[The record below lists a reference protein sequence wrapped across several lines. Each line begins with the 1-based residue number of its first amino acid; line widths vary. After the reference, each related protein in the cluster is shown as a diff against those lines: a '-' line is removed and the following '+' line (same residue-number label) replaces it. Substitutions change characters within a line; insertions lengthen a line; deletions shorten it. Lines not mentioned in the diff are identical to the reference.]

1 MSVIDVAQLAVACK
15 GTIGS
20 LAVDV
25 AFTTPTDGVTAL
37 FGPSGCGKTTV
48 LRFVAG
54 LSRLRGR
61 ITVGDAVWQDDAAGM
76 FRRTHQRE
84 VGYVFQ
90 ETSLFPHLS
99 VSQNLRYG
107 KMRALRRGSPEAIRE
122 ADVVAFLGLEA
133 LLERAP
139 ANLSGGERQRVAVGR
154 ALLAQPKVLLMD
166 EPLAALDLASKEE
179 ILPYFEAL
187 HERLSI
193 PVLYVS
199 HDLAEVQRLADT
211 IVLLERGNVVG
222 TGPLAEVLT
231 DLNLPSS
238 RRPDA
243 SALLDAQI
251 VAYDPRYA
259 LTTISVRGG
268 SLLVP
273 GRIGEPGSHR
283 RIRVAAADVSLAA
296 TRPSATTI
304 SNVLPVRI
312 VEVRPIDE
320 AQVNVTL
327 TLGHEGDGARLLARV
342 TRRSIDTLGLSAGN
356 QVFAQ
361 VKAVSM
367 IRRRAAART

>member
-61 ITVGDAVWQDDAAGM
+61 ITVGDAVWQDDATGM

>member
-25 AFTTPTDGVTAL
+25 AFTAPTDGVTAL

-251 VAYDPRYA
+251 AAYDPRYA

-312 VEVRPIDE
+312 VEVRPLDE